1 MPRRSVC
8 FHNGHAALY
17 EYAYAPDR
25 KTYADARLEVIGPE
39 ALPGIHRSSSEQI
52 ARNAPGWE
60 DELEAMG
67 RPLVLTDNVQAFS
80 SSTTASMLTA
90 RRYRCVWFDEVA
102 ALFVHD
108 SYAGVVAAHPFDFAA
123 WHFGR
128 AARPE
133 PTDAMAE
140 RMLAKTCWN
149 LIHNLMPAAG
159 TPRPG
164 AADLGGKLVWA
175 GLDHARALQRL
186 DPGSGDG
193 WKWAGMIEAYRDP
206 AMGDPIPRFKM
217 PFDPVFDL
225 SDVRA
230 TADLRR
236 ARGSRPKDANVHS
249 GLFRLAYP
257 ARDVSRRRSRCS
269 TACSRL
275 PMLAVARAAGA
286 GAGPEPSARSVV
298 ARLGEPPASL
308 KWANLSE
315 LHGLLDNLYAH
326 GRAAEAADLLESAY
340 PADGRPWEVWDR
352 IATIRLH
359 LGEPERAAR
368 LWSEAKGPPS
378 EALRQARIGAA
389 RLAAGD
395 FEGARTA
402 YRAAIG
408 ADPKLFEAHYGLAV
422 LEADAGH
429 AREALEAA
437 KAAVEVAPSGT
448 AKSAAGQLIQ
458 DVTPFAGP

>member
-1 MPRRSVC
+1 
-8 FHNGHAALY
+8 
-17 EYAYAPDR
+17 
-25 KTYADARLEVIGPE
+25 
-39 ALPGIHRSSSEQI
+39 
-52 ARNAPGWE
+52 
-60 DELEAMG
+60 MG
-67 RPLVLTDNVQAFS
+67 KPLVLTDNVQAYS

-102 ALFVHD
+102 ALFVHEA
-108 SYAGVVAAHPFDFAA
+108 YAGVVAAHPFDFAA
-123 WHFGR
+123 WHFAR
-128 AARPE
+128 ATRPE
-133 PTDAMAE
+133 PADAMAE
-140 RMLAKTCWN
+140 RMLAKTSWN
-149 LIHNLMPAAG
+149 LLHNLMPPAG

-164 AADLGGKLVWA
+164 GTELARKLIWA

-186 DPGSGDG
+186 EPSSGDG
-193 WKWAGMIEAYRDP
+193 WKWAGMIEADRDL

-236 ARGSRPKDANVHS
+236 ARELSPRDANVHS
-249 GLFRLAYP
+249 GLFRLAFQRGMY
-257 ARDVSRRRSRCS
+257 A
-269 TACSRL
+269 TALEVLDGLLAL
-275 PMLAVARAAGA
+275 PLSQSHERQAQ
-286 GAGPEPSARSVV
+286 EQARSVRPETV

-308 KWANLSE
+308 KWANFSD
-315 LHGLLDNLYAH
+315 LHGLLDNLYSH

-340 PADGRPWEVWDR
+340 PADVRPWEVWDR

-368 LWSEAKGPPS
+368 LWAEAKAPPT

-395 FEGARTA
+395 FDGATTA

-437 KAAVEVAPSGT
+437 KAAVEAAPSAT
-448 AKSAAGQLIQ
+448 AKSAVAQLIQ
-458 DVTPFAGP
+458 DVTPFAQP